1 MNGYTEELT
10 KLLLEKNPALD
21 EEKALWWVE
30 MLWSD
35 FESSYAKAGYP
46 YRGVEYAADYVR
58 QQIEHHGAMLH
69 LVTRKQKD
77 GNEGEIK

>member
-1 MNGYTEELT
+1 MNDYTEELT
-10 KLLLEKNPALD
+10 KQLLAKNPALS

-46 YRGVEYAADYVR
+46 YRGAQYAADYVK
-58 QQIEHHGAMLH
+58 QQIEQHGAMLH
-69 LVTRKQKD
+69 LITRKQKD
-77 GNEGEIK
+77 ENEGEIK